1 MHEDKGSFLRQGSM
15 GGAFGNGLKRQGANN
30 NLLDLISN
38 TVLDSPLTWERG
50 DSGNG
55 ATRYYYSVGMDGW
68 VKCTPTVGLGRTD
81 GRAGAGGGDFKL
93 PKRQLFN

>member
-15 GGAFGNGLKRQGANN
+15 GGAFGNGLKRQGAKEYN

-81 GRAGAGGGDFKL
+81 ARARGSDDFKL
-93 PKRQLFN
+93 PKR